1 MTVVLSAL
9 FLPRWGLPG
18 VAGATV
24 LAALAAASV
33 SFSIGISRFGL
44 RLPVGH
50 LLRIA
55 LATIAMAALLRI
67 FPEARTI
74 AVLATHV
81 AAGAAAYFGALA
93 LLYAP
98 SLLRM
103 LRPRPQHS
111 GA

>member
-1 MTVVLSAL
+1 SAL

-24 LAALAAASV
+24 LAALAEASV

-67 FPEARTI
+67 FPEPRPLTG
-74 AVLATHV
+74 LAEPV
-81 AAGAAAYFGALA
+81 AAGAAAYFGALP

>member
-1 MTVVLSAL
+1 VVLSVL

-24 LAALAAASV
+24 MAALAAAIV
-33 SFSIGISRFGL
+33 SFSIGFTQFGL

-50 LLRIA
+50 LVRIA

-74 AVLATHV
+74 AVLAAHV